1 MLQITFT
8 QEALARARQMMS
20 RAAPDEAA
28 YVVRYKGKP
37 CCVGYQL
44 RLSRQKY
51 AKENPLFEHAGLRF
65 SIVDSVAAA
74 HGLRYSAYL
83 DDTGQI
89 MLRELDTPSG
99 GMPDGACSYG

>member
-1 MLQITFT
+1 MLHIEFT
-8 QEALARARQMMS
+8 EEALARARRMMAQ
-20 RAAPDEAA
+20 AAPDEAA

-51 AKENPLFEHAGLRF
+51 SAENPLYEEGGMRF

-74 HGLRYSAYL
+74 HGLRYAAYL

-89 MLRELDTPSG
+89 MLRELDKPEG
-99 GMPDGACSYG
+99 GAGACACG

>member
-1 MLQITFT
+1 MLQIEFT
-8 QEALARARQMMS
+8 EEALARARRMMAQ
-20 RAAPDEAA
+20 AAPDEAA

-51 AKENPLFEHAGLRF
+51 STENPMFEHEGLRF
-65 SIVDSVAAA
+65 SIVDSVATA
-74 HGLRYSAYL
+74 HGLRYAAYL

-89 MLRELDTPSG
+89 MLRELDKPG
-99 GMPDGACSYG
+99 GTGDGACCCG